1 MSFTWEKQHNNKIE
15 VYRLINHK
23 SAKLLSLYHDD
34 IFVYLIRDNYL
45 SMFSDIVNNKYKR
58 ISRLSR
64 FNNTEN
70 IIKELQL
77 IFTGLLL

>member
-1 MSFTWEKQHNNKIE
+1 MSFTWEKQYNNKIE

-45 SMFSDIVNNKYKR
+45 SMFSDIVNNNYKR
-58 ISRLSR
+58 IRLSH
-64 FNNTEN
+64 FTDTEKT
-70 IIKELQL
+70 IKELQL